1 MLHRGATLLTEIS
14 CFALVSDCED
24 QNGILMAFVA
34 VQSDMA
40 RTATRDKQFSQ
51 AVLSRSA
58 DQGVIGENV
67 DGFRDQIYGL
77 GGSGRVALNQEIRKA
92 FECGERLLG
101 IDQSRQVLA
110 FGLSAV
116 SPLVRARR

>member
-1 MLHRGATLLTEIS
+1 MALLTEIS

-24 QNGILMAFVA
+24 QHGILLAFVA
-34 VQSDMA
+34 VQSDIA
-40 RTATRDKQFSQ
+40 RTAARDKQFSQ

-77 GGSGRVALNQEIRKA
+77 GGSGRVALNQEIREA
-92 FECGERLLG
+92 FECGKCLLG

-116 SPLVRARR
+116 SPLARARR